1 MEKIKYKNYN
11 IIDVHAHIIE
21 NISGFGY
28 RGELRA
34 IGNGKAR
41 WATGEE
47 ADILVDDFGSK
58 SFTCDRLIKEMDTN
72 GVSKAILMQGSFLGY
87 CNEYVHEAQEKYP
100 DRLFGMGTFDP
111 YCSDYIRIMKRLIN
125 DFKFRGLKFE
135 MSTEY
140 GFMGYHPD
148 FKINGNLMQPVWE
161 YAEEENLIISLD
173 LGTFGEKSLQISEL
187 ASIAQQHPGICFVVE
202 HLFYPHL
209 DHFDDVKTSLEILAN
224 QGNINFTTASIPN
237 STLPEKYPFP
247 SACRYLE
254 IAKKAVGVERLMWG
268 SDIPGVIMNA
278 SYSNLINY
286 VAESEIFNH
295 EELQNIYAENA
306 IRIYRL

>member
-1 MEKIKYKNYN
+1 MEKISYKDFD

-41 WATGEE
+41 WVTGEE
-47 ADILVDDFGSK
+47 ADILVDAFGSK
-58 SFTCDRLIKEMDTN
+58 SFTHDRLIKEMDTH
-72 GVSKAILMQGSFLGY
+72 GVSKAILLQGSFLGY

-100 DRLFGMGTFDP
+100 GRLFGMGTFDP
-111 YCSDYIRIMKRLIN
+111 YCLDYIRIMKRLIN
-125 DFKFRGLKFE
+125 DFKLRGFKFE

-148 FKINGNLMQPVWE
+148 FKIDGDRMRPVWE
-161 YAEEENLIISLD
+161 YAGEEKLIISLD
-173 LGTFGEKSLQISEL
+173 LGTFGEKSLQIKEL
-187 ASIAQQHPGICFVVE
+187 AGIAHQYPGIRFVVE

-224 QGNINFTTASIPN
+224 QENIYFTTASIPN
-237 STLPEKYPFP
+237 STMPEKYPYP

-254 IAKKAVGVERLMWG
+254 IAKEVVGAKRLMWG
-268 SDIPGVIMNA
+268 SDIPGVVVNA
-278 SYSNLINY
+278 SYDDLINY
-286 VAESEIFNH
+286 VAESGIFNH
-295 EELQNIYAENA
+295 EELQDVYAGNA